1 MLSRERQLELA
12 FLLAGGVLWLLSHPY
27 AGIFHDANLYSLMA
41 INWLDSRPFARDPW
55 FLFGSQDAFSLFS
68 PIYGALIRL
77 LGLSDAARMLVIL
90 GGLCWLGAAWA
101 AVRRLFS
108 DPTPAGVAFLSC
120 AVFSLNISPL
130 GNTFV
135 LNENFA
141 TARLLAMPLGIVAV
155 AWGAGGRLALPLLLA
170 VGATVLHPLYGIWA
184 VLLLI
189 ALRTPNRLLGAAIL
203 GGVAA
208 FVLLADTSSLP
219 LLTTVSPERIAFL
232 RASTRDL
239 LVPVGDLS
247 HLNSLFFW
255 LGALMLGARYGR
267 EDFRRV
273 YLLIALLAALGYL
286 LSAIVSIYWPVE
298 FFLKV
303 QPWRAVW
310 LAAFFAVLALVDVGW
325 VLAGGFSLGGHFAA
339 LVAMV
344 LLLCKPFAGF
354 VLVAAWAIG
363 GHPAV
368 VAGVTRFPQPSLPAA
383 RILVAVAAVAALPG
397 FVADV
402 RLEGEVLVLFGWT
415 GEDLLRGIVGG
426 GGYGLGPLMLTAL
439 ILLLASRK
447 PWLPLALLLPAAAW
461 GAANWDTRGAWE
473 RRWEES
479 LRTPAPAPF
488 EGFRQGQ
495 TVYWPGALH
504 RVWFELGTAGYI
516 GIYHQSG
523 LVFSQARSELVVAR
537 WRWAAAASVA
547 ETSLRDSKDED
558 RMLEVFRRKHP
569 ERDFRHLQVGS
580 YAVDS
585 ITAAGVEFICS
596 DPALDWVIADYPRVA
611 GVAGVGFGLPSEPAR
626 IHYAHS
632 CKRLR
637 DRSVGDKEETEK
649 EASHHA

>member
-1 MLSRERQLELA
+1 MLIRERQLELA

-27 AGIFHDANLYSLMA
+27 AGIYQDANLYSLMA
-41 INWLDSRPFARDPW
+41 INWLDSRPFAQDPW

-68 PIYGALIRL
+68 PLYGTLIRL
-77 LGLSDAARMLVIL
+77 LGLSEAAKMLVIL
-90 GGLCWLGAAWA
+90 GGLFWLGAAWA
-101 AVRRLFS
+101 AVQRLFS
-108 DPTPAGVAFLSC
+108 DPVPVGVAFLSC

-155 AWGAGGRLALPLLLA
+155 AWGTGGRLLLPVLLA
-170 VGATVLHPLYGIWA
+170 AGATVLHPLYGIWA
-184 VLLLI
+184 LLLLI
-189 ALRTPNRLLGAAIL
+189 ALRIRDRVLGTAILAGAAAL
-203 GGVAA
+203 
-208 FVLLADTSSLP
+208 VLLAYAPSLP
-219 LLTTVSPERIAFL
+219 FLTSVSPERIAFL
-232 RASTRDL
+232 QASTRDL
-239 LVPVGDLS
+239 LVPAGDLS

-267 EDFRRV
+267 ADFRRV
-273 YLLIALLAALGYL
+273 YLLVALLAALGYL

-298 FFLKV
+298 FFLMV

-325 VLAGGFSLGGHFAA
+325 VLAGSFSLGRHYVALAA
-339 LVAMV
+339 FV

-354 VLVAAWAIG
+354 VLIAAWAIG

-368 VAGVTRFPQPSLPAA
+368 IGAVAWFPRLSLPAV
-383 RILVAVAAVAALPG
+383 RILVAVAVLAALPG

-415 GEDLLRGIVGG
+415 REDFLRGIVGG

-447 PWLPLALLLPAAAW
+447 PWLPLVLLLPAVAW
-461 GAANWDTRGAWE
+461 GAANWDTRGAWQ

-479 LRTPAPAPF
+479 LRTPAPALF

-495 TVYWPGALH
+495 TVYWPGALP

-516 GIYHQSG
+516 GVYHQSG

-537 WRWAAAASVA
+537 WRRAAVASVA
-547 ETSLRDSKDED
+547 ETTIRNSGDED
-558 RMLEVFRRKHP
+558 RALDAFRRKHP
-569 ERDFRHLQVGS
+569 ERDFRHVQVGS

-585 ITAAGVEFICS
+585 VTAAGVEFLCLDS
-596 DPALDWVIADYPRVA
+596 ALDWVIADSPRVA
-611 GVAGVGFGLPSEPAR
+611 GVDGTKFGLPSEPR
-626 IHYAHS
+626 GVHYAHS
-632 CKRLR
+632 CQQLR
-637 DRSVGDKEETEK
+637 DGSVGDKEMTEK
-649 EASHHA
+649 KASHHG